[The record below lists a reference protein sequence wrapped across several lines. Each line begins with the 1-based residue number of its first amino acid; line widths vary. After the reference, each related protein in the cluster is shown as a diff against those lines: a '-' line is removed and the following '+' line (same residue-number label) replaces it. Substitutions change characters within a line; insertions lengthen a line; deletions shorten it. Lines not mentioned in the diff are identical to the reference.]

1 MDRIPVII
9 NGLNMEITQSDI
21 DGLRHRLNQK
31 SADLLA
37 YSSTANDVF
46 HYILDC
52 KRVMDGQA
60 AIIKHLEAQNGHP
73 DTSSKGIRE
82 GS

>member
-1 MDRIPVII
+1 MERIPVII
-9 NGLNMEITQSDI
+9 NGLNMEVTQTDI
-21 DGLRHRLNQK
+21 EGLRHRLNQK

-60 AIIKHLEAQNGHP
+60 AIIKHLEAGYGHP
-73 DTSSKGIRE
+73 NTSGKGAGE